1 MLVVLGI
8 VIWMGFIWTLHD
20 RARQRKLDADR
31 AAYLQ
36 ELTIAAILMD
46 SSPD

>member
-8 VIWMGFIWTLHD
+8 VIWVGLLWTFHD
-20 RARQRKLDADR
+20 RARQRKLDTDR